1 VVEKWLGLASCSSTK
16 QEESALSIAS
26 DFVSI
31 TADIAR
37 RITMPSIRQVYIPE
51 GGPNP
56 VRGAVFGLIAL
67 ADDSTGFFFLRL
79 GDTLERLKAEIDL
92 RHLAGRNPME
102 LATWFDSDDEV
113 RKPLGLGA
121 INAISQHV
129 FRVADYRLD
138 AATNTMGALAFTPTD
153 HVGMVGF
160 FPSLVGRLRK
170 QGVPLTVIEKKPEL
184 VQKEPHYEV
193 TLDPSALRACNNILC
208 TGSTLLNDTLDEILT
223 HCRSADHVA
232 IIGPSAGCLPDP
244 LFARGIDIIGSAVV
258 TDLTTLLYQV
268 RHNQPWGQAVGK
280 YSIRKTNYPGL
291 AALQERF

>member
-1 VVEKWLGLASCSSTK
+1 
-16 QEESALSIAS
+16 
-26 DFVSI
+26 VSI

-37 RITMPSIRQVYIPE
+37 RITMPSIRHVYIPE

-56 VRGAVFGLIAL
+56 AVKGAVFGLIAL

-92 RHLAGRNPME
+92 RHLAGRSPME
-102 LATWFDSDDEV
+102 LATWFDSDDDV
-113 RKPLGLGA
+113 KKPLGLGA

-129 FRVADYRLD
+129 FRVTDYRLD
-138 AATNTMGALAFTPTD
+138 AAENTMGALAFTPTD

-184 VQKEPHYEV
+184 VQTEAHYEV

-208 TGSTLLNDTLDEILT
+208 TGSTLLNDTLDEIVQQLKISPPSCIRCNT
-223 HCRSADHVA
+223 TNPGGRRSENTA
-232 IIGPSAGCLPDP
+232 SARQTIQALRPCKNGFKALCNV
-244 LFARGIDIIGSAVV
+244 RGHSV
-258 TDLTTLLYQV
+258 
-268 RHNQPWGQAVGK
+268 N
-280 YSIRKTNYPGL
+280 
-291 AALQERF
+291 